1 MSACFLRSEL
11 STTSSISGVLG
22 NIKEELDRLEAN
34 EELDS
39 DEYDHSEEEEEDDII
54 MISGCKENKKKPTHV
69 DATAAIDVLREYIS
83 SLNLSSEC
91 TMSLARLQRQII
103 SELSKTVNQQP
114 SINSIFPSKSKK

>member
-1 MSACFLRSEL
+1 MVENWIDEEEDEEILE
-11 STTSSISGVLG
+11 GV
-22 NIKEELDRLEAN
+22 IQDELDKLEQAN

-39 DEYDHSEEEEEDDII
+39 DEYDDSKEEEEDDII